1 MVDNRSQRPA
11 GSCCNCNATN
21 AIFQMQLV
29 LSYTIIINIDM
40 MYNKELPWHLKC
52 LEVQHTFIYQSAKE
66 WRTSVILVYKCRS
79 VKDEVGDSLVEARC
93 QVSLS
98 SSLWSCTLKFKYMT
112 NITH

>member
-1 MVDNRSQRPA
+1 
-11 GSCCNCNATN
+11 
-21 AIFQMQLV
+21 MQLV

-98 SSLWSCTLKFKYMT
+98 SSLWPCTLKFKYMT